1 MSSLHIAAAATCILS
16 SVVEAQLRTV
26 AVTIN
31 PAAPDSISFAP
42 THPGFHRGLFD
53 VLDIGSATEPGIVS
67 VTAGGVAHRCNP
79 VVRHSSIRGARF
91 RYLAVA
97 AGCQGETG
105 YAAPTRTDSQVHCS
119 RRNVCKSFAVRACR
133 LALFSG

>member
-1 MSSLHIAAAATCILS
+1 MHYVTSSLYVAAAAMCISS
-16 SVVEAQLRTV
+16 SVVQAQLRTV

-53 VLDIGSATEPGIVS
+53 VLDIGSVAAPGIVS

-79 VVRHSSIRGARF
+79 EGFV
-91 RYLAVA
+91 
-97 AGCQGETG
+97 T
-105 YAAPTRTDSQVHCS
+105 APS
-119 RRNVCKSFAVRACR
+119 AVRGSATSPLLPGAKESPDTLRRHARIHECTVR
-133 LALFSG
+133 DVTCANFVLRVRVV

>member
-1 MSSLHIAAAATCILS
+1 MHHVMSSLHIAAAATCILS
-16 SVVEAQLRTV
+16 SVVQAELRTV

-79 VVRHSSIRGARF
+79 EFV
-91 RYLAVA
+91 
-97 AGCQGETG
+97 T
-105 YAAPTRTDSQVHCS
+105 APS
-119 RRNVCKSFAVRACR
+119 AVRVSATSPLLPGAKERPDTLRRHARIHRCTVR
-133 LALFSG
+133 DVTCANLLVCVRVV